1 MRTLVV
7 EDDTAVVEALRESFQ
22 DSGLDIDYATDG
34 ESALKKIPEVDLLV
48 TDLRLPGMDGTEL
61 LKEAQRRKPEIQVV
75 IMTAYGTIPSAVEA
89 MRRGA
94 RAYLTKPFNPEELIF
109 HIRTVEETLKLR
121 EMAFRFS
128 RGELVGAS
136 LLMQKVYQEI
146 DLAAASESPVLI
158 TGETGTGKELAA
170 RAIHDLSPRK
180 KGPFIAVNMGALP
193 KDLVESELFGREK
206 GAFTGADAR
215 KRGRFALAE
224 GGTLFLDELTSLPLE
239 LQPKLLRAIET
250 KEIWTLGAEKPEQ
263 VRVRP
268 VAATNAN
275 IDAMIKEGTFRA
287 DLYYRLNIHRI
298 FLPPLRDH
306 PEDIPII
313 ARTLVERAKT
323 DDKTDGPRA
332 TEISGGAL
340 AALVSRPWPGN
351 VRELANVL
359 SKAVLR
365 GKTLGVSRIEAE
377 HLDPE
382 PGSFPLLSFKEA
394 KDKAAE
400 EWSKGTIRTALALT
414 EGNISKAAVLLKMNQ
429 NALFRLIKKYGLK
442 SNNPQQEPRLQ
453 FTVSSKLNQK

>member
-22 DSGLDIDYATDG
+22 GSGLDIDYATDG
-34 ESALKKIPEVDLLV
+34 ESALKKIREVDLLV
-48 TDLRLPGMDGTEL
+48 TDLRLPGMEGTEL
-61 LKEAQRRKPEIQVV
+61 LKEARRRRPEIEVV

-94 RAYLTKPFNPEELIF
+94 RAYLTKPFDPEELIF

-128 RGELVGAS
+128 RGELVGSS

-146 DLAAASESPVLI
+146 DLAAASDSPVLI

-193 KDLVESELFGREK
+193 KELVESELFGREK
-206 GAFTGADAR
+206 GAYTGADAR
-215 KRGRFALAE
+215 KRGRFVLAE

-263 VRVRP
+263 VQVRP
-268 VAATNAN
+268 MAATNAN
-275 IDAMIKEGTFRA
+275 IDTMISEGTFRA

-298 FLPPLRDH
+298 FMPPLRDH

-323 DDKTDGPRA
+323 DDKTGDLSA

-340 AALVSRPWPGN
+340 AALVNRPWPGN

-359 SKAVLR
+359 RKAVLR
-365 GKTLGVSRIEAE
+365 SKTSGASRIEAE

-414 EGNISKAAVLLKMNQ
+414 EGNVSKAAVLLKMNQ
-429 NALFRLIKKYGLK
+429 NALFRLIKKYDLK
-442 SNNPQQEPRLQ
+442 SNSPLQKPRLQ
-453 FTVSSKLNQK
+453 FTVSSRLNQK

>member
-1 MRTLVV
+1 VV

-34 ESALKKIPEVDLLV
+34 ETALKKLPEADLLV

-61 LKEAQRRKPEIQVV
+61 LQEARRRKPEIEVV

-146 DLAAASESPVLI
+146 DLAAASDSPVLI

-180 KGPFIAVNMGALP
+180 SGPFIAVNMGALP

-215 KRGRFALAE
+215 KRGRFTLAQ

-263 VRVRP
+263 VQVRP
-268 VAATNAN
+268 MAATNAN
-275 IDAMIKEGTFRA
+275 IDAMTKEGTFRA

-298 FLPPLRDH
+298 FMPPLRDH

-313 ARTLVERAKT
+313 ARTLVEREKT
-323 DDKTDGPRA
+323 DDKTGSLKA

-351 VRELANVL
+351 VRELANAL
-359 SKAVLR
+359 RKAVLR
-365 GKTLGVSRIEAE
+365 SKTSGASRIEAE

-382 PGSFPLLSFKEA
+382 PGSFPVLSFKEA

-400 EWSKGTIRTALALT
+400 EWSKQAIRTALAMT

-442 SNNPQQEPRLQ
+442 SNNLMQKPRPQ
-453 FTVSSKLNQK
+453 FTVSSKLNPK

>member
-1 MRTLVV
+1 MRTLVI

-34 ESALKKIPEVDLLV
+34 ESALKQIPQVDLLV
-48 TDLRLPGMDGTEL
+48 TDLKLPGMDGTEL
-61 LKEAQRRKPEIQVV
+61 LKEARRRKPEIEV
-75 IMTAYGTIPSAVEA
+75 IVMTAYGTIPSAVEA

-170 RAIHDLSPRK
+170 RAIHDLSSKK

-263 VRVRP
+263 VQVRP

-306 PEDIPII
+306 PEDIPLI

-323 DDKTDGPRA
+323 DDNTDASRA

-359 SKAVLR
+359 AKAVLR
-365 GKTLGVSRIEAE
+365 SKTSGASRIEAE

-400 EWSKGTIRTALALT
+400 EWSKGAIRTALALT

-429 NALFRLIKKYGLK
+429 NALFRLIKKYDLK
-442 SNNPQQEPRLQ
+442 SNNPLHNPRSQ
-453 FTVSSKLNQK
+453 FTVSSKLNPK

>member
-22 DSGLDIDYATDG
+22 DSGLDIDYAADG
-34 ESALKKIPEVDLLV
+34 ESALKKLPEVDLLV
-48 TDLRLPGMDGTEL
+48 TDLRLPGMEGTEL
-61 LKEAQRRKPEIQVV
+61 LKEARRRKPEIEVV

-94 RAYLTKPFNPEELIF
+94 RAYLTKPFDPEELIF

-128 RGELVGAS
+128 RGELVGSS

-146 DLAAASESPVLI
+146 DLAAASDSPVLI

-193 KDLVESELFGREK
+193 KELVESELFGREK
-206 GAFTGADAR
+206 GAFTGADTR

-263 VRVRP
+263 VQVRP

-275 IDAMIKEGTFRA
+275 IDAMMREGTFRP

-298 FLPPLRDH
+298 FMPPLRDH

-313 ARTLVERAKT
+313 ARTLVERAQT
-323 DDKTDGPRA
+323 DDKTGSLRA

-340 AALVSRPWPGN
+340 AVLVSRPWPGN

-359 SKAVLR
+359 GKAVLR
-365 GKTLGVSRIEAE
+365 SKTLGASRIEAE

-400 EWSKGTIRTALALT
+400 EWSKGAIRTALALT
-414 EGNISKAAVLLKMNQ
+414 EGNVSKAAVLLKMNQ

-442 SNNPQQEPRLQ
+442 SNNPLQKSRLQ

>member
-34 ESALKKIPEVDLLV
+34 ESALKKIPGVDLLV

-61 LKEAQRRKPEIQVV
+61 LKEARRRKPEIEVV
-75 IMTAYGTIPSAVEA
+75 VMTAYGTIPSAVEA

-94 RAYLTKPFNPEELIF
+94 RAYLTKPFDPEELVF

-128 RGELVGAS
+128 RGELVGSS

-146 DLAAASESPVLI
+146 DLAAASDSPVLI

-170 RAIHDLSPRK
+170 RAIHDLSSKK

-193 KDLVESELFGREK
+193 KELVESELFGREK

-263 VRVRP
+263 VQVRP

-275 IDAMIKEGTFRA
+275 IDAMIKEGTFRE
-287 DLYYRLNIHRI
+287 DLYYRLNSHRI
-298 FLPPLRDH
+298 FMPPLRDH

-323 DDKTDGPRA
+323 DDKTGGIRA
-332 TEISGGAL
+332 TEISGEAL

-359 SKAVLR
+359 GKAVLR
-365 GKTLGVSRIEAE
+365 GKTSGASRIEAE

-400 EWSKGTIRTALALT
+400 EWSKRAIRTALAMT

-442 SNNPQQEPRLQ
+442 SNKPLQKPRLQ
-453 FTVSSKLNQK
+453 FTVGSKLNQK

>member
-22 DSGLDIDYATDG
+22 GSGLDIDYATDG
-34 ESALKKIPEVDLLV
+34 ESALKKIREVDLLV
-48 TDLRLPGMDGTEL
+48 TDLRLPGIEGTEL
-61 LKEAQRRKPEIQVV
+61 LKEARRRKPEIEVV

-94 RAYLTKPFNPEELIF
+94 RAYLTKPFDPEELIF

-128 RGELVGAS
+128 RGELVGSS

-146 DLAAASESPVLI
+146 DLAAASDSPVLI

-193 KDLVESELFGREK
+193 KELVESELFGREK
-206 GAFTGADAR
+206 GAFTGADVR

-263 VRVRP
+263 VQVRP
-268 VAATNAN
+268 MAATNAN
-275 IDAMIKEGTFRA
+275 IDTMISEGTFRA

-298 FLPPLRDH
+298 FMPPLRDH

-323 DDKTDGPRA
+323 DDKTGDLSA

-340 AALVSRPWPGN
+340 AALVNRPWPGN

-359 SKAVLR
+359 RKAVLR
-365 GKTLGVSRIEAE
+365 SKTSGASRIEAE

-414 EGNISKAAVLLKMNQ
+414 EGNVSKAAVLLKMNQ
-429 NALFRLIKKYGLK
+429 NALFRLIKKYDLK
-442 SNNPQQEPRLQ
+442 SNSPLQKPRLQ
-453 FTVSSKLNQK
+453 FTVSSRLNQK

>member
-22 DSGLDIDYATDG
+22 DSGLDIDYAADG
-34 ESALKKIPEVDLLV
+34 ESALKQIPGVDLLV

-61 LKEAQRRKPEIQVV
+61 LKEARRRKPEIEVV
-75 IMTAYGTIPSAVEA
+75 VMTAYGTIPSAVEA

-94 RAYLTKPFNPEELIF
+94 RAYLTKPFDPEELVF

-128 RGELVGAS
+128 RGELVGSS

-146 DLAAASESPVLI
+146 DLAAASDSPVLI

-170 RAIHDLSPRK
+170 RAIHDLSSKK

-193 KDLVESELFGREK
+193 KELVESELFGREK
-206 GAFTGADAR
+206 GAFTGADTR

-263 VRVRP
+263 VQVRP
-268 VAATNAN
+268 VAAANAN

-298 FLPPLRDH
+298 FMPPLRDH

-323 DDKTDGPRA
+323 DDKTGSLRA
-332 TEISGGAL
+332 TEISGEAL
-340 AALVSRPWPGN
+340 AVLVSRPWPGN

-359 SKAVLR
+359 GKAVLR
-365 GKTLGVSRIEAE
+365 GKTSGASRIEAE

-382 PGSFPLLSFKEA
+382 PGSFPFLSFKEA
-394 KDKAAE
+394 KDQAAE
-400 EWSKGTIRTALALT
+400 EWSKRAIRTALAMT

-429 NALFRLIKKYGLK
+429 NALFRLIKKYDLK
-442 SNNPQQEPRLQ
+442 SNNPLQKPRLQ
-453 FTVSSKLNQK
+453 FTVGSKLNQK

>member
-48 TDLRLPGMDGTEL
+48 TDLKLPGMDGTEL
-61 LKEAQRRKPEIQVV
+61 LKEARRRKPEIEV
-75 IMTAYGTIPSAVEA
+75 IVMTAYGTIPSAVEA

>member
-61 LKEAQRRKPEIQVV
+61 LKEARRRKPEIEVV
-75 IMTAYGTIPSAVEA
+75 VMTAYGTIPSAVEA

-365 GKTLGVSRIEAE
+365 GKTLGGSRIEAE

>member
-61 LKEAQRRKPEIQVV
+61 LKEARRRKPEIAVI

-224 GGTLFLDELTSLPLE
+224 GGTLFLDELTSLPIE

>member
-61 LKEAQRRKPEIQVV
+61 LKEAQRRKPEIAVV
-75 IMTAYGTIPSAVEA
+75 IMTAYGTIPSAVDA

-359 SKAVLR
+359 GKAVLR

>member
-34 ESALKKIPEVDLLV
+34 ETALKKLPEADLLV

-61 LKEAQRRKPEIQVV
+61 LQEARRRKPEIEVV

-146 DLAAASESPVLI
+146 DLAAASDSPVLI

-170 RAIHDLSPRK
+170 RAIHELSPRK
-180 KGPFIAVNMGALP
+180 SGPFIAVNMGALP

-206 GAFTGADAR
+206 GAFTGADTR
-215 KRGRFALAE
+215 KRGRFTLAQ

-263 VRVRP
+263 AKGRP
-268 VAATNAN
+268 MAATNAN
-275 IDAMIKEGTFRA
+275 IDAMTKEGTFRA

-298 FLPPLRDH
+298 FMPPLRDH

-313 ARTLVERAKT
+313 ARTLVEREKT
-323 DDKTDGPRA
+323 DDKTGSLKT

-351 VRELANVL
+351 VRELANAL
-359 SKAVLR
+359 RKAVLR
-365 GKTLGVSRIEAE
+365 SKTSGASRIEAE

-382 PGSFPLLSFKEA
+382 PGSFPVLSFKEA

-400 EWSKGTIRTALALT
+400 EWSKQAIRTALAMT

-442 SNNPQQEPRLQ
+442 SNNPPQKPRLQ
-453 FTVSSKLNQK
+453 FTVSSKFDQK

>member
-7 EDDTAVVEALRESFQ
+7 EDDPAVVDALRDSFQ
-22 DSGLDIDYATDG
+22 NSSLNIDYATNG
-34 ESALKKIPEVDLLV
+34 ESALKKISDIDLLV
-48 TDLRLPGMDGTEL
+48 TDLRLPGMNGTEL
-61 LKEAQRRKPEIQVV
+61 FNEARRRKPEIEVV

-94 RAYLTKPFNPEELIF
+94 RAYLTKPFDPEELII
-109 HIRTVEETLKLR
+109 HIRTIQETLKLR

-128 RGELVGAS
+128 RGDLIGSS

-146 DLAAASESPVLI
+146 DLAASSDSSVLI
-158 TGETGTGKELAA
+158 TGETGPGKELAA
-170 RAIHDLSPRK
+170 CAIHDLSLRK
-180 KGPFIAVNMGALP
+180 NGPFIAVNMGALP
-193 KDLVESELFGREK
+193 KDLVDSELFGRER

-215 KRGRFALAE
+215 KRGRFALAN
-224 GGTLFLDELTSLPLE
+224 GGTLFLDELTSLPLD

-250 KEIWTLGAEKPEQ
+250 KEIWSLGAEKPERVD
-263 VRVRP
+263 VRA

-275 IDAMIKEGTFRA
+275 IEEMVRSSSFRE

-298 FLPPLRDH
+298 FMPALRDH

-313 ARTLVERAKT
+313 ARTLLERANTEDKPGNRKRT
-323 DDKTDGPRA
+323 D
-332 TEISGGAL
+332 ISGEAL
-340 AALVSRPWPGN
+340 GALVSRPWPGN

-359 SKAVLR
+359 IKAALRSKTSGA
-365 GKTLGVSRIEAE
+365 SRIEVE

-400 EWSKGTIRTALALT
+400 DWSKRAIRTALALT
-414 EGNISKAAVLLKMNQ
+414 EGNVSKAAALLKMNQ

-442 SNNPQQEPRLQ
+442 S
-453 FTVSSKLNQK
+453 

>member
-1 MRTLVV
+1 VV

-61 LKEAQRRKPEIQVV
+61 LKEARRRKPEIQVI

-365 GKTLGVSRIEAE
+365 GKTLGGSRIEAE

>member
-61 LKEAQRRKPEIQVV
+61 LKEARRRKPEIAVV
-75 IMTAYGTIPSAVEA
+75 IMTAYGTIPSAVDA

-268 VAATNAN
+268 VAATNAD

>member
-7 EDDTAVVEALRESFQ
+7 EDDAAVVEALRESFR

-34 ESALKKIPEVDLLV
+34 ESALKKIPEVNLLV
-48 TDLRLPGMDGTEL
+48 TDLRLPGMEGTEL
-61 LKEAQRRKPEIQVV
+61 LKEARRRKPEIEVV
-75 IMTAYGTIPSAVEA
+75 IMTAYGSIPSAVEA
-89 MRRGA
+89 MRQGA
-94 RAYLTKPFNPEELIF
+94 RAYLTKPFDPEELIF

-128 RGELVGAS
+128 RGELLGSS

-146 DLAAASESPVLI
+146 DLAAASDSPVLI

-170 RAIHDLSPRK
+170 RAIHDLSTQK

-193 KDLVESELFGREK
+193 KELVESELFGHEK

-224 GGTLFLDELTSLPLE
+224 RGTLFLDELTSLPLE

-250 KEIWTLGAEKPEQ
+250 KEIWTLGAEKPEKVQ
-263 VRVRP
+263 VRP
-268 VAATNAN
+268 IAATNAN
-275 IDAMIKEGTFRA
+275 IDAMISEGTFRA

-298 FLPPLRDH
+298 FMPPLRDH

-313 ARTLVERAKT
+313 ARRLVERTNT
-323 DDKTDGPRA
+323 DDKTGVRA

-359 SKAVLR
+359 GKAVLR
-365 GKTLGVSRIEAE
+365 SKTLGASRIEAE

-400 EWSKGTIRTALALT
+400 EWSKGAIRTALALT
-414 EGNISKAAVLLKMNQ
+414 DGNVSKAAVLLKMNQ
-429 NALFRLIKKYGLK
+429 NALFRLIKKYNLR
-442 SNNPQQEPRLQ
+442 SNNPLQ
-453 FTVSSKLNQK
+453 RPHPPFTVSSKLNQK